1 MGPIVTFLISIG
13 PCLDWAVRAQMDT
26 LPRPTLWAIPS
37 PVVLGGADVTLR
49 CQGHLGS
56 DRFQLWKDGELR
68 NERNA
73 SWQQAE
79 FMFRNVDDWRD
90 ARSYSCRSGQGP
102 WWSELSEALAL
113 VVTGALPKPS
123 ISSSHCSTISP
134 GTTVT
139 IWCQIS
145 SQAPPQDYSLALLEA
160 KSLEPLQRQSPAGT
174 WAVFSLLS
182 VRPEDTGSYSCI
194 YYKKTAPHRGSHPS
208 QALELTVLEVTFT
221 LWKAGTQG
229 PLQQQTS
236 ADLWTSFLL
245 PSVRPEDTGSY
256 SCTYWKRRASARGS
270 EPSEALEL
278 LVPGSLPKPSLS
290 AIPGLVVEPGMHVTL
305 QCRQPPQTFLRAVTF
320 VLLKVG
326 TPQPL
331 QSQSPA
337 GTSADFPLLSVRAQ
351 DAGDYSCVYHRR
363 MAPHQVSEPSE
374 VLEIWVTGEESS
386 VVSRKHQRN
395 ENPALRLIQGSQG
408 EGSARKLL
416 MRALL
421 RNRSLGPQD

>member
-1 MGPIVTFLISIG
+1 FQGIRVTDRIPNFL
-13 PCLDWAVRAQMDT
+13 
-26 LPRPTLWAIPS
+26 PS
-37 PVVLGGADVTLR
+37 SFHR
-49 CQGHLGS
+49 RQ
-56 DRFQLWKDGELR
+56 
-68 NERNA
+68 
-73 SWQQAE
+73 
-79 FMFRNVDDWRD
+79 
-90 ARSYSCRSGQGP
+90 
-102 WWSELSEALAL
+102 
-113 VVTGALPKPS
+113 LPKPS
-123 ISSSHCSTISP
+123 LWAQPGLVMAPGANITLWCSRSKL
-134 GTTVT
+134 
-139 IWCQIS
+139 S
-145 SQAPPQDYSLALLEA
+145 
-160 KSLEPLQRQSPAGT
+160 SLE
-174 WAVFSLLS
+174 
-182 VRPEDTGSYSCI
+182 
-194 YYKKTAPHRGSHPS
+194 
-208 QALELTVLEVTFT
+208 EVTFT